1 MWSVAVVRSRY
12 REVDPTVVS
21 LGITPEL
28 DDDAAEELRASS
40 APTAAALVEDMVL
53 IEDPVTT
60 DGGQ

>member
-1 MWSVAVVRSRY
+1 
-12 REVDPTVVS
+12 VS
-21 LGITPEL
+21 LGIAPEL

-40 APTAAALVEDMVL
+40 APTTAALVEDMVL